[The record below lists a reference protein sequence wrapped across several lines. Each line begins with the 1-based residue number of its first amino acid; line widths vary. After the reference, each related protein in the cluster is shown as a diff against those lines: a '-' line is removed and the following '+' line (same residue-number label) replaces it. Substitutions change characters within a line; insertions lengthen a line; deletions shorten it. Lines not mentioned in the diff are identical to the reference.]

1 MGKKKVLFIELT
13 VAWLL
18 SFLLSFLP
26 FDLISD
32 HSHALI
38 ILNVILSYLM
48 LCYVRYG
55 STNMCEKAGGLAMD
69 QFDKAPSAIRA
80 QYPGA
85 LAMLTVMYDRVQAV
99 CEVCTYVCVCVF
111 VCVCVC
117 VCSRVCLT
125 PSICVFVCA
134 CAYMCVP
141 MCACVSKW
149 KDIDIVRILLYS
161 NCYCCSIII

>member
-1 MGKKKVLFIELT
+1 
-13 VAWLL
+13 
-18 SFLLSFLP
+18 
-26 FDLISD
+26 
-32 HSHALI
+32 
-38 ILNVILSYLM
+38 M

-111 VCVCVC
+111 VYVCVC